1 MAFGRCR
8 YPTVSHHH
16 HCYKSVSSAFIM
28 MAKFEAAAFMRLFRE
43 PLEDKN
49 GSTAIAMEMKHDIFS
64 KKDAETFV

>member
-1 MAFGRCR
+1 
-8 YPTVSHHH
+8 
-16 HCYKSVSSAFIM
+16 